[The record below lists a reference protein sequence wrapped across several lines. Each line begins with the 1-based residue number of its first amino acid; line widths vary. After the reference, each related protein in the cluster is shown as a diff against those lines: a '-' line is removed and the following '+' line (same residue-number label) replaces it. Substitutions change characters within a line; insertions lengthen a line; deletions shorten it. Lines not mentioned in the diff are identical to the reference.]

1 LRGAILGSV
10 AALAIQW
17 ALNHYALRRE
27 CAKANISYQFA
38 GSHRELGMLYRF
50 SLPAFLASILVVAA
64 IWVCNALLARQP
76 QGYAELGLYAA
87 ADKWRVL
94 IVFLPTYVFAMIVP
108 VLSNLHGEGDGVG
121 FQKVFNANFRVNVG
135 LALVLAVLIA
145 VFAGPIMAMYGS
157 SCGGGRIVLMVLAF
171 SAFGEVLNAIL
182 GQPLIAS
189 NRMWRR
195 FGFNFVFVALLL
207 GSAWVLIPK
216 RGAIGLAVA
225 YAVAN
230 AATAMAL
237 FLFHQQSSW
246 SSSRSQDSQRQQATK
261 VTGES
266 MRKL

>member
-10 AALAIQW
+10 SALAIQW
-17 ALNHYALRRE
+17 ALNHCALRRE
-27 CAKANISYQFA
+27 CTKANISYQFA

-108 VLSNLHGEGDGVG
+108 VLSNLHGEGDGAG
-121 FQKVFNANFRVNVG
+121 FQKVFKANLRVNAS

-157 SCGGGRIVLMVLAF
+157 SFGGGRIVLMVLAC
-171 SAFGEVLNAIL
+171 SACAEVLNAIL

-189 NRMWRR
+189 HQMWRR
-195 FGFNFVFVALLL
+195 FGFDLLL
-207 GSAWVLIPK
+207 VAVLVGLAWVLIPK
-216 RGAIGLAVA
+216 WGARGLAASYGVA
-225 YAVAN
+225 YA
-230 AATAMAL
+230 TASLAL
-237 FLFHQQSSW
+237 FLFHQQGLRNSSP
-246 SSSRSQDSQRQQATK
+246 SY
-261 VTGES
+261 
-266 MRKL
+266 